1 MPQRKLDVVLDS
13 VKRLQRM
20 GATSNL
26 VNLLHKQY
34 PADLAQLFSE
44 LPEKDRLSAFS
55 LLLERNS
62 RLAME
67 ALSELGPEIG
77 ASLLASRSAEEI
89 VKFLQ
94 ELPSDD
100 AAALIDHLPEELAAA
115 VLELMQKKPAGGDVG
130 ELLEYPEKT
139 AGRIMNPKVFALSE
153 DMTASEAIAAL
164 QASRDVEMV
173 FYLYV
178 IDARR
183 HLVGVV
189 SLRRLLLVPP
199 DTPLKR
205 IMTTDLISVRV
216 DINQEEVARLVASY
230 NLLAIPVVD
239 EENKLVGVITV
250 DDVIDV
256 IKDEATE
263 DVYRLAG
270 LASDDRVFTAP
281 TDSLRKRLPWLIVNL
296 ATAFIAASVVKIFEG
311 TIGVVTSLAVFMPV
325 VAGMGGNAATQTL
338 AVIVRGIALGELT
351 WSNSK
356 KALLKEATVGL
367 GNGVACGVI
376 GAGLV
381 WLMQGNPYL
390 GAILGMAM
398 IINMFVAAIAGTLI
412 PLALRALKVD
422 PALASSVF
430 ITTLTDVFGF
440 LSFLGLG
447 ALFIRYLAVHG
458 VEWRGFR
465 VQGSGFKVQGSRTSN
480 PNLEP

>member
-1 MPQRKLDVVLDS
+1 MAQRKLDVVLDS

-26 VNLLHKQY
+26 VNLLQKQY
-34 PADLAQLFSE
+34 PADLAQLFAE
-44 LPEKDRLSAFS
+44 LPDKDRGQAFS
-55 LLLERNS
+55 LLAERNS

-67 ALSELGPEIG
+67 ALSELGPEAG
-77 ASLLASRSAEEI
+77 AALLSGRSADEI
-89 VKFLQ
+89 VKLTQ

-100 AAALIDHLPEELAAA
+100 VAAIIDHLPEELSAA
-115 VLELMQKKPAGGDVG
+115 VLELMQKKPAGADVG

-153 DMTASEAIAAL
+153 DMTAAEAITAL
-164 QASRDVEMV
+164 QGSRDVEMV

-178 IDARR
+178 IDGRR

-205 IMTTDLISVRV
+205 IMTTDLISARV
-216 DINQEEVARLVASY
+216 DMDQEEVAGQVASY

-239 EENKLVGVITV
+239 AENKLVGVITV

-270 LASDDRVFTAP
+270 LASDDRVFTTP
-281 TDSLRKRLPWLIVNL
+281 IESLRKRLPWLLVNL
-296 ATAFIAASVVKIFEG
+296 VTAFIAASVVKLFEG
-311 TIGVVTSLAVFMPV
+311 TIGLVTSLAVFMPV

-351 WSNSK
+351 WSNTR
-356 KALLKEATVGL
+356 KALIKEALVGL
-367 GNGVACGVI
+367 GNGVACGIV
-376 GAGLV
+376 GAGV
-381 WLMQGNPYL
+381 AWLMQGSPWL
-390 GAILGMAM
+390 GLILGMAM
-398 IINMFVAAIAGTLI
+398 IINMFVAATAGTLI

-447 ALFIRYLAVHG
+447 ALFIKYLRIAG
-458 VEWRGFR
+458 
-465 VQGSGFKVQGSRTSN
+465 
-480 PNLEP
+480 